1 MALSSQGALGF
12 PAPGKTFP
20 NARVS
25 ASVQGD
31 IAEFPN
37 MASTD
42 TTNPADGRKTICRL
56 VQNNSGGAL
65 NAGVRCVVAAN
76 GYQVSGAA
84 GADVRF
90 DGAVDPQVPSAG
102 VADQEWFLLVVS
114 GPTKLLSSEAIAAG
128 NDLGGAASGKTE
140 VRDADVAGLT
150 GKVGKAEAAAAG
162 ADALFAADVSGVI

>member
-84 GADVRF
+84 GADGTSYSSSISEIITTSYPNNVTTTKYF
-90 DGAVDPQVPSAG
+90 TL
-102 VADQEWFLLVVS
+102 ADLSTNPVITKQTLLF
-114 GPTKLLSSEAIAAG
+114 KW
-128 NDLGGAASGKTE
+128 NKNN
-140 VRDADVAGLT
+140 
-150 GKVGKAEAAAAG
+150 
-162 ADALFAADVSGVI
+162 